1 MVVRRKFMH
10 PGQKPSPSRL
20 LLISLHESTIASLT
34 AIKHPFFRPGPS
46 LPPIHHRPTS
56 PPLLRLPLFVD
67 SDFRNIRET
76 TYRRPLQTYCKIF
89 AYLLSWPCPRYAYG
103 FNVYIIKHA
112 EITEI
117 NGGGR
122 NKQFVDSSFRVL
134 TLCP

>member
-46 LPPIHHRPTS
+46 LPPPSPPIHHRPTS

-117 NGGGR
+117 NGGGGI
-122 NKQFVDSSFRVL
+122 NNSSIRL
-134 TLCP
+134 SAC